1 MNTIHESISH
11 SYFPL
16 ICNLSSFCE
25 VVNRLKTNK
34 EDRYTIVIHSSLL
47 NIFIEIRLCSRLWD
61 YYNEQ
66 KESFSFYTIEQM
78 WAMAP
83 HSSTLAWKFP
93 WTEEPGRLQSMGS
106 LRVGHD
112 WVTSLSLSLSC
123 IGEGDGNPLQCS
135 CLKSPRDGGAWW
147 AAVCG
152 VTQSRTRLRW
162 LSSSS
167 ILYYHFVNCYGL
179 AFVGLFI
186 FPPSLILFS
195 YDLMTIFNATFGFLF
210 LFCVCIYYRFLVC
223 GYREVF
229 V

>member
-1 MNTIHESISH
+1 MYTFWRYFTCLVYPRFSRIFFQGGVGEMNRIHKSISH

-25 VVNRLKTNK
+25 VVNRLKTDK

-83 HSSTLAWKFP
+83 HSSTLAWKIP

-106 LRVGHD
+106 LRDGHD
-112 WVTSLSLSLSC
+112 WATSLSLFTFMRWRRKWQPTPLLLPGESQGRGSLVGC
-123 IGEGDGNPLQCS
+123 RLWG
-135 CLKSPRDGGAWW
+135 
-147 AAVCG
+147 
-152 VTQSRTRLRW
+152 RTE
-162 LSSSS
+162 
-167 ILYYHFVNCYGL
+167 
-179 AFVGLFI
+179 
-186 FPPSLILFS
+186 P
-195 YDLMTIFNATFGFLF
+195 DTIEAT
-210 LFCVCIYYRFLVC
+210 
-223 GYREVF
+223 
-229 V
+229 